1 MADHELKMSKFP
13 FAELLLVSLN
23 AEVARVIH
31 NQVFQNFC
39 LTTHTSKLAGLQSS
53 IMILFSHCYPKKTIV
68 LILPVGLR
76 DNH

>member
-23 AEVARVIH
+23 AEVARVNQ

-39 LTTHTSKLAGLQSS
+39 QTPHTS
-53 IMILFSHCYPKKTIV
+53 
-68 LILPVGLR
+68 
-76 DNH
+76 N